1 MFEHLDD
8 SEPFTP
14 DHELLRTVVERGRRQ
29 RRWRR
34 LGGSA
39 LSVVALAG
47 VLGAGLLYVERRDAA
62 IDRDEIATTPS
73 VDGATNVL
81 LVGSDEDNGLSGGR
95 ADTMAV
101 VRVDADGAVRVLSI
115 PRDLWNPDAGRRLNE
130 SLAGGPDQLI
140 ADVTSLTRIPI
151 DHYVQMSFE
160 GFSDLVDA
168 AGGIELRI
176 DTALRDRSSGL
187 DVMSDPCARLDGEQ
201 ALALLRSR
209 HLELAA
215 GATGGRWVV
224 DGSGDL
230 GRMARSR
237 VVIDAALA
245 SLASTSIAELD
256 RLSRVVADHAIVDD
270 EMTLPGWSTSDERCA
285 TQQTSGSRAKPCPCT
300 SPSSTARRC
309 WSLLTVLPRPTSASG
324 RPVPARAKPTPA
336 DVRRPRSAP
345 RSPSPAAD
353 RREAQIRP
361 RPSTVSRSS
370 ASSLTL
376 ASMRSRE
383 KSSMSRP
390 WTIDHS
396 PPWVVQGNEDSRPS
410 GVP

>member
-14 DHELLRTVVERGRRQ
+14 DDERLLTLVYRGRRQ

-47 VLGAGLLYVERRDAA
+47 VLGAGLLYVARRDAA
-62 IDRDEIATTPS
+62 IDRDEIVTTPS

-101 VRVDADGAVRVLSI
+101 VRVDADEAVRVLSI

-187 DVMSDPCARLDGEQ
+187 EVMSDPCARLDGEQ

-270 EMTLPGWSTSDERCA
+270 EMTLRRMVDLGRALRDAADQRVEGETVPVYVSFIDRSAVLEPADGAAETYERFGAPSAGTSETHPG
-285 TQQTSGSRAKPCPCT
+285 
-300 SPSSTARRC
+300 
-309 WSLLTVLPRPTSASG
+309 G
-324 RPVPARAKPTPA
+324 RP
-336 DVRRPRSAP
+336 
-345 RSPSPAAD
+345 PAA
-353 RREAQIRP
+353 
-361 RPSTVSRSS
+361 VSPEIPNARC
-370 ASSLTL
+370 
-376 ASMRSRE
+376 
-383 KSSMSRP
+383 
-390 WTIDHS
+390 
-396 PPWVVQGNEDSRPS
+396 
-410 GVP
+410 